1 MKKKILKT
9 IMYSILFSTSFVSCQ
24 NFNQFEN
31 SDNWENA
38 DSCVKNMKLGW
49 NIGNSLDCT
58 GSWIDKS
65 NMKKFETAWGNPIIT
80 KKLIKSVKE
89 NGFNAIRIPVTYLEK
104 MDSDGNVDKK
114 WFFRVKE
121 VVDYVIEE
129 NMYCIINVHHDCG
142 GGEEAWLRADKEM
155 YSNGMNEKYEHLWK
169 QIAEYFKD
177 YDEKLLFES
186 FNEILDKDSN
196 WGGSNQESYEIV
208 NKLNQL
214 FVDTVRNSGGNN
226 YSRNLIVLTYGA
238 SSAESQVNGFI
249 VPADKVKNHLIAEVH
264 IYDPSDFCN
273 GIDKTWDLSDKNKIE
288 KIFARLNEKIIT
300 NQKVPMIVG
309 EFGSQDKVNT
319 KKSKE
324 EKAKYAFDFV
334 SIAKKYGITCFWWDD
349 GGSMKIFDRAAA
361 KPSSKPVIDAMI
373 LALE

>member
-1 MKKKILKT
+1 MKKKILLSAV
-9 IMYSILFSTSFVSCQ
+9 IYGIFLSTSFVCSQ

-31 SDNWENA
+31 SESWENA
-38 DSCVKNMKLGW
+38 NSCVKNMKLGW

-65 NMKKFETAWGNPIIT
+65 NMKNFETAWGNPIIT

-142 GGEEAWLRADKEM
+142 GGEETWLRADKEM
-155 YSNGMNEKYEHLWK
+155 YSNGMSEKYEHLWK

-186 FNEILDKDSN
+186 FNEILDKNSN

-226 YSRNLIVLTYGA
+226 YFRNLIVLPY
-238 SSAESQVNGFI
+238 SADAQVSGFRI
-249 VPADKVKNHLIAEVH
+249 PTDKVKNHLIAEVH

-273 GIDKTWDLSDKNKIE
+273 GIDKTWDLSDKNEIE
-288 KIFARLNEKIIT
+288 TIFARINEKVIIEQ
-300 NQKVPMIVG
+300 NVPMIIG
-309 EFGSQDKVNT
+309 EFGSQVKFNT
-319 KKSKE
+319 KKSNE
-324 EKAKYAFDFV
+324 ERAKYAFDFV
-334 SIAKKYGITCFWWDD
+334 STAKKYGITCFWWDN
-349 GGSMKIFDRAAA
+349 GSSMKIFNRSFA
-361 KPSSKPVIDAMI
+361 KPSCKPVIDAMI